1 MSDRTSKTN
10 RMKPLTQAEIDSG
23 IAYKTLLIARHG
35 DGSIVR
41 VTSPSSLAPWTH
53 DGSTWTIDADQE
65 PAADN
70 TNGIYV
76 CYSKA
81 EVRKYHGTLCKV
93 VLSGTIVEGETGARG
108 QKARLLEVDGLDEA
122 AFKFIG
128 HYPLFG
134 SDRKIDLGS
143 GASS

>member
-23 IAYKTLLIARHG
+23 IAYKTLLIARHD
-35 DGSIVR
+35 DGTIAR

-70 TNGIYV
+70 KHGIYV
-76 CYSKA
+76 TYNKA
-81 EVRKYHGTLCKV
+81 EARKYIGTLCKV
-93 VLSGTIVEGETGARG
+93 ILSGTIIEGETGARG

-128 HYPLFG
+128 HFPLFHT
-134 SDRKIDLGS
+134 DRFDPGS

>member
-1 MSDRTSKTN
+1 MNNRTSKDN

-35 DGSIVR
+35 NGSIAR
-41 VTSPSSLAPWTH
+41 VTSPSSLAPWTY

-65 PAADN
+65 PTTEN
-70 TNGIYV
+70 KSGIYV
-76 CYSKA
+76 CYSKTEA
-81 EVRKYHGTLCKV
+81 RKYYGTLCKV
-93 VLSGTIVEGETGARG
+93 ILSGTIVEGETGARG

-122 AFKFIG
+122 AFKFTG
-128 HYPLFG
+128 HYPLFD
-134 SDRKIDLGS
+134 SNRKTDLGS